1 MTKKRIYK
9 YLIAVLAASLACLCF
24 AGCELGG
31 LLGDLL
37 GAKPSVEQ
45 YPSTQMRVSIDY
57 GFTRQGL
64 ATPLLGSCTTDFLD
78 TKQWNLDV
86 FLPGDVYVITHSG
99 ELIIEESYPGKVVL
113 QKGQLISVNRID
125 AGIVKIQSD
134 TKASLNAGVSIVGQL
149 PQYVILNEQGA
160 FCELSE
166 YNGEAVLYAT
176 YERNEAVRQAD
187 GTLGIYPL
195 ALYAYAPRTT
205 HTATFEARYD
215 YGFHKL
221 GKAEILMNDS
231 TVFVDYELI
240 AGDLVTVGYSGT
252 MMIQETYPST
262 VVITDGGQIERV
274 DVLQARLCLVKVVK
288 DKDGGKML
296 VLENGKTV
304 ASAPD
309 YVLTDPDGTY
319 NSWTLYSEGTQL
331 YASYPAVQGDEPTDL
346 AGLYTYLPRK

>member
-1 MTKKRIYK
+1 MIKKRTYK

-37 GAKPSVEQ
+37 GADPSVEQ
-45 YPSTQMRVSIDY
+45 YPSTQMRVSLDY
-57 GFTRQGL
+57 GHFRPGL
-64 ATPLLGSCTTDFLD
+64 ATPLLDSCTTDFLD
-78 TKQWNLDV
+78 TEAWDLDV

-99 ELIIEESYPGKVVL
+99 ELIAQESYPGRIVL

-125 AGIVKIQSD
+125 AGIVKID
-134 TKASLNAGVSIVGQL
+134 PRVNASLNAGISILGDL
-149 PQYVILNEQGA
+149 PQYVILDEQGS
-160 FCELSE
+160 FCALAD
-166 YNGEAVLYAT
+166 YNGDAVLYAT
-176 YERNEAVRQAD
+176 FERGEAVRQAD
-187 GTLGIYPL
+187 GTLGVYVL

-231 TVFVDYELI
+231 TVFVDYALI

-252 MMIQETYPST
+252 MLIQETYPST
-262 VVITDGGQIERV
+262 VVFTDGGQVERV
-274 DVLQARLCLVKVVK
+274 DVLRARLCVVKVVK

-296 VLENGKTV
+296 VLENGKTLQ
-304 ASAPD
+304 SAPE
-309 YVLTDPDGTY
+309 YVLTDADGSY
-319 NSWTLYSEGTQL
+319 ISWTLYNEGTQL
-331 YASYPAVQGDEPTDL
+331 YASYPAAQGDEPTDL
-346 AGLYTYLPRK
+346 SGLYTYLPRS